1 MYKNRQA
8 LDYLNDIIESI
19 EDIRDFTAG
28 MSYDVF
34 IKDKKTMKAVVR
46 SLEVIGEAAK
56 NIPTTLKENHA
67 EIPWQEIVGMRN
79 KISHEYF
86 GIDLDIVWQSKQEDL
101 SSLESAIKKIIAD
114 IENNNP

>member
-8 LDYLNDIIESI
+8 FDYLNDIIESI
-19 EDIRDFTAG
+19 KDIRDFTAG

-34 IKDKKTMKAVVR
+34 IKDKKTMNAVVR

-79 KISHEYF
+79 KITYEYF
-86 GIDLDIVWQSKQEDL
+86 GIDLDIVWQSTRDDL
-101 SSLESAIKKIIAD
+101 SSLESAIKIIIAD
-114 IENNNP
+114 LKE